1 MKCTRKNIKVIITLY
16 YGGWIPI
23 SGAGN
28 WKYSLHDDGT
38 ILVKNDGMILPIAVH
53 NLGAKSGDE
62 AIISIT
68 YGMVDIK
75 LKEKGED
82 KMDEKNFTDCDG
94 RTGNCKIQLDLIR
107 ISSSVHYANVMSME
121 RLMDIQKTN
130 PFSLDIIWSGSVEIV
145 NIRPVTQK
153 DGTRRFVEYRFGTY
167 IKPDNEKI
175 GNNVVIDKTLAKMI
189 GLDEEDRALPFKRIC
204 RKVRSITTIEHYPND
219 QQVIS

>member
-1 MKCTRKNIKVIITLY
+1 MVKDNTLK
-16 YGGWIPI
+16 I
-23 SGAGN
+23 SGVEFGDS
-28 WKYSLHDDGT
+28 KFSGSLSYT
-38 ILVKNDGMILPIAVH
+38 IGEGSLTINF
-53 NLGAKSGDE
+53 KS
-62 AIISIT
+62 
-68 YGMVDIK
+68 
-75 LKEKGED
+75 
-82 KMDEKNFTDCDG
+82 C
-94 RTGNCKIQLDLIR
+94 
-107 ISSSVHYANVMSME
+107 SVHYANVMSME

-167 IKPDNEKI
+167 IKPDHEKI

-219 QQVIS
+219 QPVIS